1 MNKASYLRAQHN
13 VKRAEEILVDEKS
26 NENKEQWRK
35 KYNEDVSGTNQL
47 LEKIK
52 RKKRAL
58 HSNSSFVNDKSP
70 KSLVDYRSK
79 LNRSVNRSR

>member
-35 KYNEDVSGTNQL
+35 KYNEDVSGTN
-47 LEKIK
+47 
-52 RKKRAL
+52 
-58 HSNSSFVNDKSP
+58 
-70 KSLVDYRSK
+70 
-79 LNRSVNRSR
+79 